1 MDFLLHPDDTAGKL
15 LGMLVAIM
23 AFVAVVGLIL
33 LLLRLPKRLPRW
45 VTVLGMLAP
54 ALVAMAFG
62 LVYPALVTIDSS
74 FRDRQGTQWV
84 GLANYVQAF
93 TEGQFLIVLR
103 NTVLWVVLV
112 PLLATGVGLLYAALV
127 DRTRF
132 EKLAKTMVFL
142 PMAISMVGA
151 SIIWKFVYDNK
162 VGLLS
167 EVYVQF
173 ARLFGATDPTAP
185 QWLLNS
191 PWNNFFLI
199 IVMVWIQAG
208 FAMTV
213 LSAAIKAIPDDIIE
227 AARLDG
233 LGGARMFRYIT
244 VPMIRPSLVVV
255 LTTVAMASLKA
266 FDVVR
271 TMTGGN
277 YDTSVVANEFYT
289 QSFTNQNRGLGS
301 ALAVLLFIIIIPV
314 IAYNVRQLKMS
325 EDVR

>member
-142 PMAISMVGA
+142 PMAISMV
-151 SIIWKFVYDNK
+151 
-162 VGLLS
+162 
-167 EVYVQF
+167 
-173 ARLFGATDPTAP
+173 
-185 QWLLNS
+185 
-191 PWNNFFLI
+191 
-199 IVMVWIQAG
+199 
-208 FAMTV
+208 
-213 LSAAIKAIPDDIIE
+213 
-227 AARLDG
+227 
-233 LGGARMFRYIT
+233 
-244 VPMIRPSLVVV
+244 
-255 LTTVAMASLKA
+255 
-266 FDVVR
+266 
-271 TMTGGN
+271 
-277 YDTSVVANEFYT
+277 
-289 QSFTNQNRGLGS
+289 
-301 ALAVLLFIIIIPV
+301 
-314 IAYNVRQLKMS
+314 
-325 EDVR
+325 